1 MEMTFDFSELGQ
13 RARRA
18 AKALSQA
25 STARKDEALKR
36 MATALM
42 AHQAE
47 ILAANEVDM
56 ASALESGTPAAM
68 TDRLRL
74 TPERIESMASGLT
87 EIAAQL
93 DPVGEEVARWTRPN
107 GLQIA
112 QVRIPLGVIG
122 IIYEARPNVTADA
135 AGLCLKS
142 GNVVVLRGGSEA
154 QHSNRAILSV
164 LQDALIESDLPADC
178 VMGFPTTDRTWITSM
193 LHAEQYL
200 DVIIPRGGESLI
212 RYVTEHSRVPV
223 IKHYKGVCHIYIDSH
238 ADLEKAKAIA
248 FNAKVQRP
256 GVCNAM
262 ETLLVNRAVASKF
275 LPSFGEA
282 LGRAGVEVRGC
293 AETRQHIG
301 EAFEASDDDYH
312 EEFLDLV
319 LAIKVVGS
327 TQEAIEHIEKF
338 GSDHTECIVSE
349 NQDAVKMFLNEIQ
362 SSVVIANA
370 STRFSDGGQMGLG
383 AEIGISTSRLHAY
396 GPMGVVDL
404 TARKYVIR
412 GDGQIRN

>member
-1 MEMTFDFSELGQ
+1 MICEAFGNWRVFRMEMTFDFSELGQ

-25 STARKDEALKR
+25 SSARKDEALKR

-87 EIAAQL
+87 EIAAQS

-238 ADLEKAKAIA
+238 ADLEKAQAIA

-262 ETLLVNRAVASKF
+262 ETLLVNRDVASKF
-275 LPSFGEA
+275 LPSFEKRWAGLALSRGCSETGYIGEA
-282 LGRAGVEVRGC
+282 L
-293 AETRQHIG
+293 
-301 EAFEASDDDYH
+301 EASDDDYH
-312 EEFLDLV
+312 EEFW
-319 LAIKVVGS
+319 IW
-327 TQEAIEHIEKF
+327 F
-338 GSDHTECIVSE
+338 
-349 NQDAVKMFLNEIQ
+349 
-362 SSVVIANA
+362 
-370 STRFSDGGQMGLG
+370 
-383 AEIGISTSRLHAY
+383 
-396 GPMGVVDL
+396 
-404 TARKYVIR
+404 
-412 GDGQIRN
+412 